1 MGKLTLSGVDTLRT
15 RLADDTACDAALSAF
30 ADPAAARTPLRELV
44 EAQHRYLQAEH
55 EVAQVADILRRDQKY
70 APVGRP
76 SVHIVQ
82 LRKQQASTRQAAL
95 IARQV
100 VAQAAQTFV
109 RASGLVVKAKQSPS
123 EASAAW
129 LGTLR

>member
-15 RLADDTACDAALSAF
+15 RLADDSACDAVLSAF
-30 ADPAAARTPLRELV
+30 ADPAAARVPLRELV

-129 LGTLR
+129 LGMLR